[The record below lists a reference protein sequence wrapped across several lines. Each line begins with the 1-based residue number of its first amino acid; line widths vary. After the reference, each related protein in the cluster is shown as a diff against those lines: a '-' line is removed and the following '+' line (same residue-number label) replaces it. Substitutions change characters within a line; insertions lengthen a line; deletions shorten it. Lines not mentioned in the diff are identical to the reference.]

1 VSKSKLLN
9 FLYRANLIDECSQE
23 ADLLFAGCIDNV
35 AILTS
40 GDSTGKICN
49 TLGRALKKAQ
59 H

>member
-9 FLYRANLIDECSQE
+9 FLYKADLIDEYSQE
-23 ADLLFAGCIDNV
+23 ADLLFAGCIDKV

-40 GDSTGKICN
+40 GDSTGKMCN
-49 TLGRALKKAQ
+49 TLGRTLKKAQ